1 MNKPYLVGVTGG
13 SAAGKSYLLE
23 ALEEA
28 FSPQQLTLVAQDH
41 YYRDRNQI
49 PLNEWGEVNYDHP
62 DSMDLELFEEHIRL
76 LLQGQSVSIREYT
89 YNNPGSEPRIITY
102 HPAPLVVAEGIF
114 MFHKPSTSALCN
126 LRIYIDAH
134 EHVKLARRL
143 RRDLTERQMTLE
155 TVLADYERY
164 VAPMFKRY
172 VEPHRHECHL
182 VLPNNQDLHTGSQ
195 VVVHHLRQVLAQW
208 QPNGTAA

>member
-1 MNKPYLVGVTGG
+1 MSRPYLVGVTGG

-28 FSPQQLTLVAQDH
+28 FTPQQLTLVAQDN
-41 YYRDRNQI
+41 YYYDKHKL

-62 DSMDLELFEEHIRL
+62 DSMDLVLFEQHLRQL
-76 LLQGQSVSIREYT
+76 LLGNEVTVREYT
-89 YNNPGSEPRIITY
+89 YNAPGPEPRLITY
-102 HPAPLVVAEGIF
+102 KPAPLVVAEGIF
-114 MFHKPSTSALCN
+114 MFHQPSTSALCD
-126 LRIYIDAH
+126 LRVYIDAH

-182 VLPNNQDLHTGSQ
+182 VLPNNRDLHTGSQ
-195 VVVHHLRQVLAQW
+195 VVVHHLRQVLAQRH
-208 QPNGTAA
+208 PNGTAL